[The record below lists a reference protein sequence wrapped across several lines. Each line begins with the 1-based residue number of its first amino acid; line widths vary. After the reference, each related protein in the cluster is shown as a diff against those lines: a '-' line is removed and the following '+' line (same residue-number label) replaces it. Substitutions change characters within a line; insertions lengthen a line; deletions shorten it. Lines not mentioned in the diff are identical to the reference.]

1 MMRNNYK
8 ISNALVI
15 SVVVSLVNV
24 LLAGNLSPEVVQ
36 AKSIVAGV
44 GVGVSGGQDVGAVH
58 VGVAVGGGDGVGGGI
73 CRVDHGVVGHGIGV
87 ARVVHGQA
95 SVSGDSVD
103 GLGLRGGHL
112 VGGGLEGLGSI
123 GHGHLAVKG
132 LGSVGHAGLSL
143 SLGHLLDRLQRLY
156 HGGVVEGSHQRRR
169 DGWDGP
175 GAGDVVAAVPVVGQ
189 GEGVGVDVT
198 HGVLG
203 VVGEWQRIGVG
214 GSGQAVEVVDGHV
227 GLGQAGVGGDR
238 LDSSLGDLLDVSLGE
253 RLGSVRDPR
262 DLGGGVEGLRGV
274 SDPRFGVGQSGCQ
287 GQGQTK
293 ELIKEEIL
301 FVVVC
306 VSLSL
311 SNFNKKVGK
320 FQESDKIRKS
330 FVVKNIA
337 RIANAVQVTI

>member
-8 ISNALVI
+8 MSNALVI
-15 SVVVSLVNV
+15 SVVVPLVNV

-44 GVGVSGGQDVGAVH
+44 RVGVGGGQDVGVVH
-58 VGVAVGGGDGVGGGI
+58 VGIAVGGGDGVGGGI

-87 ARVVHGQA
+87 ARVVRGQA

-112 VGGGLEGLGSI
+112 VGGGLEGLGSV

-143 SLGHLLDRLQRLY
+143 SLGHLLDRLQRLH

-169 DGWDGP
+169 DGWGGPGAGDGGDGP
-175 GAGDVVAAVPVVGQ
+175 GAGWHDVVAGVDVVAAVPVVGQ

-227 GLGQAGVGGDR
+227 GPGQAGVGGDR

-274 SDPRFGVGQSGCQ
+274 GDSRLGVGQSGCQ

-293 ELIKEEIL
+293 ELIREEIL

-306 VSLSL
+306 VPLSL
-311 SNFNKKVGK
+311 
-320 FQESDKIRKS
+320 
-330 FVVKNIA
+330 
-337 RIANAVQVTI
+337 

>member
-1 MMRNNYK
+1 M
-8 ISNALVI
+8 AV
-15 SVVVSLVNV
+15 
-24 LLAGNLSPEVVQ
+24 
-36 AKSIVAGV
+36 GV
-44 GVGVSGGQDVGAVH
+44 GVGGGGGQDVGVVH
-58 VGVAVGGGDGVGGGI
+58 VGVAVGGGEGVGGGI
-73 CRVDHGVVGHGIGV
+73 CRVGHGVVGHGIGV
-87 ARVVHGQA
+87 ARVVYGQA

-103 GLGLRGGHL
+103 GLGLRGRHL
-112 VGGGLEGLGSI
+112 VGGGLEGLGSV
-123 GHGHLAVKG
+123 GHSHLAVKG
-132 LGSVGHAGLSL
+132 LGSVSHAGLSL

-156 HGGVVEGSHQRRR
+156 HGGVVEGSHQRRG

-175 GAGDVVAAVPVVGQ
+175 GAGDGGDGPGAGWHDVVAGVDVVAGEPVVGQ
-189 GEGVGVDVT
+189 REGVGVDVT
-198 HGVLG
+198 HRVLG
-203 VVGEWQRIGVG
+203 VVGEWQRIRVG

-227 GLGQAGVGGDR
+227 GPGQAGVGGDR

-262 DLGGGVEGLRGV
+262 DLGRRVERLRGV
-274 SDPRFGVGQSGCQ
+274 GDPRLGVGQSGCQ

-293 ELIKEEIL
+293 ELIREEIL

-330 FVVKNIA
+330 FVVKKHRKNCECCPGHYLIV
-337 RIANAVQVTI
+337 NHYSSMS